1 MVRSINDIKTPEN
14 ILLPIKER
22 FDHWQILYPLCRRDY
37 PVECAVHK
45 VSTIPPDKA
54 RAAFMHED
62 DQLMV
67 SAR

>member
-1 MVRSINDIKTPEN
+1 MILKTPEN

-22 FDHWQILYPLCRRDY
+22 FAHWQILCPLCRGDY
-37 PVECAVHK
+37 PVICTVHK
-45 VSTIPPDKA
+45 VSRPTIPADKA

>member
-1 MVRSINDIKTPEN
+1 M
-14 ILLPIKER
+14 LPIKER
-22 FDHWQILYPLCRRDY
+22 FAHWQILCPLCRRDY
-37 PVECAVHK
+37 PVIYAVHK